1 MNAHVLSVHIQN
13 LGVGWEKEQR
23 QDSYPIP
30 SHKPLLSL
38 NAWLKYHLNFFFSKS
53 SVSHKQDCCFFV
65 VKHLYISYVFIT
77 SYQPKFIIKI
87 LYRAQVSCMG
97 WISFFFFLRH
107 H

>member
-38 NAWLKYHLNFFFSKS
+38 NAWLKYHLNFFFK
-53 SVSHKQDCCFFV
+53 
-65 VKHLYISYVFIT
+65 VFCLSQARLLLLCSETPVYFLCIYHFLST
-77 SYQPKFIIKI
+77 KIHYQNII
-87 LYRAQVSCMG
+87 
-97 WISFFFFLRH
+97 
-107 H
+107 